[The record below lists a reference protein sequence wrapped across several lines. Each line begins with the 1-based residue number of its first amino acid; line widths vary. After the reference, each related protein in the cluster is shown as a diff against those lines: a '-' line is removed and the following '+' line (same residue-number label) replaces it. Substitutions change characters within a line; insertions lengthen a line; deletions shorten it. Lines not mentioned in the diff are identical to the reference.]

1 MKEKEKLVLY
11 HGPSMHIKQSTA
23 ERGMLHC
30 SIMDCLR
37 WECYDQN
44 SAISLCLREMKI
56 IVSISTESISLLLS
70 PQDREIFQYP
80 WGSVQW
86 LTIEIGNRQVLK
98 KGSWGGK
105 NWNRI
110 WTRSKKEADPHSVI
124 RPFTPI
130 PKPPSPPGSQA
141 WHRYISW
148 TL

>member
-1 MKEKEKLVLY
+1 MMKEKL
-11 HGPSMHIKQSTA
+11 GPSLHIKQSTA
-23 ERGMLHC
+23 ERGRMHC
-30 SIMDCLR
+30 SIMHCLR

-56 IVSISTESISLLLS
+56 IVSISTETISLLLS
-70 PQDREIFQYP
+70 PRDREIFQYP

-98 KGSWGGK
+98 KGSWGEK

-124 RPFTPI
+124 RPFTPT
-130 PKPPSPPGSQA
+130 PKPPSPLGFQA
-141 WHRYISW
+141 WHHYISR